1 MFFKPVH
8 KIRWGND
15 SLPSGLGSLPCAVV
29 VPGGVQMFW
38 AVGWQRWWCNCS
50 PRPSA
55 GSAYVVRQAFLW
67 AFIFPMKFLSCLLE
81 LAALIKQLF
90 LRDIV
95 YVCWSQKGICRH
107 YFYLLKVNAE
117 PENEMPLVLFHPKAL
132 RTNSH
137 PFWIYT
143 RSCDKNRSRE
153 TRGNVRTWENT
164 QEKILS
170 L

>member
-1 MFFKPVH
+1 
-8 KIRWGND
+8 
-15 SLPSGLGSLPCAVV
+15 
-29 VPGGVQMFW
+29 
-38 AVGWQRWWCNCS
+38 
-50 PRPSA
+50 
-55 GSAYVVRQAFLW
+55 
-67 AFIFPMKFLSCLLE
+67 MKFLSCLLE
-81 LAALIKQLF
+81 LAASIKQLF

-117 PENEMPLVLFHPKAL
+117 PENEMPLVLFHRKAL

-143 RSCDKNRSRE
+143 WSCDKIGAGKPEGMSGHE
-153 TRGNVRTWENT
+153 KEDGRT
-164 QEKILS
+164 LS